1 MSLPKKAGIT
11 MNKEKNIERPYLN
24 DFCEKCIYHYLLDG
38 DEARCSSTKLGMS
51 SVMCVQVV
59 SCDTY
64 IPKKKYESEK
74 DNG

>member
-1 MSLPKKAGIT
+1 

-38 DEARCSSTKLGMS
+38 DEARCSKIHLGTS

-59 SCDTY
+59 SCDKYT
-64 IPKKKYESEK
+64 PQKKYTEGEK